1 MKRIVLLLTAGALLL
16 ALTASVAMAHD
27 GFRDFTCKK
36 ISPNACEGT
45 SGKDHIR
52 GTDQPNTINAR
63 GANDI
68 VAGGG
73 GADDLFGNNDADEL
87 RGGLGGTEED
97 PEQLRGGNGND
108 TVKDQAGGEGDK
120 ADFDEL
126 FGGDNADTLRSDD
139 GDANDKVDGGAGTDK
154 CVIDVGDEVV
164 DDAEGNPTCETVEE
178 KTDATPVAASTE
190 A

>member
-1 MKRIVLLLTAGALLL
+1 MLLTVGALLL
-16 ALTASVAMAHD
+16 TMAASVAMAHD

-52 GTDQPNTINAR
+52 GTDQPNTIYGR

-87 RGGLGGTEED
+87 RGGLGGTATD
-97 PEQLRGGNGND
+97 PEQLYGGNGND
-108 TVKDQAGGEGDK
+108 TVRDRAGGEGDL

-126 FGGDNADTLRSDD
+126 SGGDNADTLRSDD
-139 GDANDKVDGGAGTDK
+139 GDTNDKVDGGAGTDK
-154 CVIDVGDEVV
+154 CVVDKGDQFVR
-164 DDAEGNPTCETVEE
+164 CETVEE
-178 KTDATPVAASTE
+178 RTDAVAVAAAEE